1 MDGVGETWR
10 KLRKMRPKKELFPFL
25 SLFFSLSSIA
35 LSPAP
40 KICRQRL
47 LKYDGESFQ
56 RIALAFILYPLKTP
70 SLELAVKLFRLKT
83 QDLRLKTLKTLT
95 NREPYQ
101 IWRIKDLIWTIIY
114 IRGYRTNS
122 FERAPYLPL

>member
-40 KICRQRL
+40 KICPGGL

-70 SLELAVKLFRLKT
+70 YLELAVNLFRLKT
-83 QDLRLKTLKTLT
+83 QDLRLKTLKTIT

-122 FERAPYLPL
+122 FEVAPYLPL